1 MKALLVPRCPT
12 QEWGRHTYT
21 AESSIL
27 TDAYSVAMQTH
38 CYTSIGISEVNE
50 VFWHIKIIAND
61 ACEYIIGF
69 LVGRIGSPVCQS
81 QHLLLADVI
90 GEHRRIM
97 PLHD

>member
-27 TDAYSVAMQTH
+27 TDAYSVAMKSHSDT
-38 CYTSIGISEVNE
+38 TIGISEVNK
-50 VFWHIKIIAND
+50 VFRHVKVIAYNT
-61 ACEYIIGF
+61 CKCIIGF